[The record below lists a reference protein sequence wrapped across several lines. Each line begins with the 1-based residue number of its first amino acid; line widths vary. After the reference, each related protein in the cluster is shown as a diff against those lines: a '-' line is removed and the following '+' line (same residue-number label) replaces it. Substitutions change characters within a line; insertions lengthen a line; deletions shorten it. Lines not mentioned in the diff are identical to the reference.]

1 MEDLFNW
8 IDKTGLDR
16 IIFATDMDLTLLDK
30 SPDPNK
36 AVHSPSLEADCQELD
51 RLTGGRFF
59 IITGRD
65 VEFVDLEVFKNHK
78 VKISAEYNCMARF
91 DPAKGEQDLVPRPQW
106 KLIDDDLK
114 ALLSGQPDWKL
125 RIKPFM
131 RSFHHHLP
139 PEDMDLKQKLR
150 ENLQSLV
157 DKLCDETGQM
167 LELIDGGP
175 IFDMKPKGPD
185 KAQALDNILAYCNAN
200 YKGTAPLVPIY
211 FGDSPGDL
219 PAAKTAQ
226 DNGGIFI
233 SVGDDQRVTSVAD
246 FHLQSPDECRQL
258 VKRIA
263 NTPQSPV
270 AKPTS
275 FIEPTEP

>member
-1 MEDLFNW
+1 MKDLLDW

-16 IIFATDMDLTLLDK
+16 LVFTTDMDLTLLDK

-36 AVHSPSLEADCQELD
+36 AVFSTSLEADCQKLD
-51 RLTGGRFF
+51 TLTGGRFF
-59 IITGRD
+59 IVTGRD

-91 DPAKGEQDLVPRPQW
+91 DPAKGEQDLVARPQW
-106 KLIDDDLK
+106 ELIDDDLK

-125 RIKPFM
+125 RMKPFM

-139 PEDMDLKQKLR
+139 PEDTNTKEKLR
-150 ENLQSLV
+150 ENLQTLV
-157 DKLCDETGQM
+157 AKLCDETGQK

-175 IFDMKPKGPD
+175 IFDMKPEGPD
-185 KAQALDNILAYCNAN
+185 KAQALEDILAHCNAHYN
-200 YKGTAPLVPIY
+200 GEHPLIPIY

-219 PAAKTAQ
+219 PAAKSAQ
-226 DNGGIFI
+226 DHGGIFV
-233 SVGDDQRVTSVAD
+233 SVGNDTRVTSVAD

-258 VKRIA
+258 VNRIA
-263 NTPQSPV
+263 NPLKTTAAETPSL
-270 AKPTS
+270 T
-275 FIEPTEP
+275 EPTAP